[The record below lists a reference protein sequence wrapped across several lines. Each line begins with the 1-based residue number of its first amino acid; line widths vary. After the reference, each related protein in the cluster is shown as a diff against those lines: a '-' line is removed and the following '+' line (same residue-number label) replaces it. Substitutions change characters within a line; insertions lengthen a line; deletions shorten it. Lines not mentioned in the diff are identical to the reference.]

1 MSKRKSS
8 TRGRIVSCAWKLFYE
23 QGYKQ
28 TTVEDIIQLSAT
40 SKGTFYHYF
49 AGKDALLST
58 LSDIFDEKYTELA
71 QHLPADANSF
81 DLLMLLNRE
90 LFTMIENSVSL
101 ELLTR
106 LFSTQLITEGHK
118 HLLDHNR
125 VYYRLLRKI
134 VLAGQEKGEIN
145 AHMSSTGIVKAYA
158 LCERALLYDWCLL
171 GGEYPLSAYA
181 AQMMPLFLGYLQEE
195 RNKNKSVDLD
205 YPISSIYKAR
215 ESNQIV

>member
-1 MSKRKSS
+1 MSKKKNA
-8 TRGRIVSCAWKLFYE
+8 TRGRIVACAWELFYE
-23 QGYKQ
+23 QGYQQ
-28 TTVEDIIQLSAT
+28 TTVEDIIRQSAT

-58 LSDIFDEKYTELA
+58 LSDLFDEKYTELA
-71 QHLPADANSF
+71 RHLPANANSF

-101 ELLTR
+101 ELLTQ
-106 LFSTQLITEGHK
+106 LFSTQLITEGRK

-125 VYYRLLRKI
+125 VYYRMLRQI

-145 AHMSSTGIVKAYA
+145 TSMSNAGIVKAYA

-171 GGEYPLSAYA
+171 GGEYSLSAYA
-181 AQMMPLFLGYLQEE
+181 AQMMPLFLGCLREE
-195 RNKNKSVDLD
+195 QRKNISVGSE
-205 YPISSIYKAR
+205 YQGSSIGQA
-215 ESNQIV
+215 